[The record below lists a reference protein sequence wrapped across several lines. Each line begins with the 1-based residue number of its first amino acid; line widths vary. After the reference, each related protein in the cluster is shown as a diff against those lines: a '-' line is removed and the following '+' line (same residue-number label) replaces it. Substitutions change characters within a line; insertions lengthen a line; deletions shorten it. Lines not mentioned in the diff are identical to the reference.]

1 VKEYL
6 ESNFGKDF
14 DIESGIKIYTTLDPD
29 LQEKA
34 ESLIKA
40 QVEKNKLRSATSA
53 ALVAIDNS
61 NGGVLSMVGSHDYW
75 DTEWNGQVNVVTS
88 RRATWF
94 YIQAI

>member
-1 VKEYL
+1 MRRAENIRAPHFVFYVKEYL

-34 ESLIKA
+34 ESIVKA

-53 ALVAIDNS
+53 ALISIDNS
-61 NGGVLSMVGSHDYW
+61 NGGILSMVGSHDYW
-75 DTEWNGQVNVVTS
+75 DTE
-88 RRATWF
+88 
-94 YIQAI
+94 